1 MGGIEKLIGAVALA
15 LAVAL
20 TLAVAATPAVGDAG
34 SRAIVQ
40 DDGTLRVDGKTLRL
54 YGIYIPIIGRT
65 CQTILRP
72 VSCGPRAV
80 LQLDFKI
87 QGLVYCTRL
96 RRFADGSLSAVCRT
110 GAERED
116 LAAWLLYQGWA
127 VALPGA
133 PIGYVTLERIARANG
148 RGVWGFQADSLR

>member
-1 MGGIEKLIGAVALA
+1 MGGLEKLIGAVLLA
-15 LAVAL
+15 LGL
-20 TLAVAATPAVGDAG
+20 AATAPPAAADAG

-54 YGIYIPIIGRT
+54 YGIHIPIIGRT
-65 CQTILRP
+65 CRTFLRP
-72 VSCGPRAV
+72 VGCGPRAV

-87 QGLVYCTRL
+87 QGLVYCTRI
-96 RRFADGSLSAVCRT
+96 RRLADGSLTAVCRT
-110 GAERED
+110 GPDRED

-148 RGVWGFQADSLR
+148 RGVWGFQADSIR